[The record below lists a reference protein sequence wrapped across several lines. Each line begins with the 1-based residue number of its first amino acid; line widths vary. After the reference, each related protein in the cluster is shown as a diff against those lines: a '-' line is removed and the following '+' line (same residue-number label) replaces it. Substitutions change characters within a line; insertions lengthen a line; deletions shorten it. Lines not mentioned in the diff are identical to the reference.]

1 MTFALPRIGVQVGCT
16 RKIGREHRCD
26 FPVRAPWGAI
36 RVCGDYLVVPA
47 VLIRDTVQGG
57 IYIVLER
64 GFRKAHVVYITS
76 PHRLLGALQKR
87 EVLVGLWKLCGGLR
101 REDPEPGRETWR
113 YRHRKRSDWEWER
126 RFGKVLFAALTEN
139 VSRLGAVWFAYA
151 KFFFHHRDRR

>member
-1 MTFALPRIGVQVGCT
+1 
-16 RKIGREHRCD
+16 
-26 FPVRAPWGAI
+26 
-36 RVCGDYLVVPA
+36 VCGDYLVVPA

-101 REDPEPGRETWR
+101 REDPEPGREIWR

-126 RFGKVLFAALTEN
+126 RFGKVLFAALTETCHG
-139 VSRLGAVWFAYA
+139 LGRFGSHMPNSSSIIEVVVEC
-151 KFFFHHRDRR
+151 RRAGTGSTLFGV